1 VVNDDGFGD
10 SAQMRTERRRSGHHS
25 SSQRLSGMPTF
36 SATRMYTSMRAA
48 SPSEKGTTATTPT
61 NNRAAVR
68 EQSLRSAPQR
78 EDSDPPDTTGKYKP
92 QGLRN
97 SWQEEQYD
105 QGALVRDRSSRS
117 ILRREDSGQSS
128 FKPRASSANVA
139 LRAPVSGAGIAIAG
153 ASAASPG
160 RNIVSSRNTGWDVL
174 APVGSTTLTAEDYE
188 LSAGNNS
195 GSDRYGES
203 KEVDAQGWDVREPK
217 NSSSRDRGAQ
227 SSRNNP
233 GLRQPAA
240 RAFARPRTAN
250 PAGGS
255 HK

>member
-1 VVNDDGFGD
+1 M
-10 SAQMRTERRRSGHHS
+10 ARYS
-25 SSQRLSGMPTF
+25 SSQRLNGTPTF
-36 SATRMYTSMRAA
+36 SATRMYTSMKAV
-48 SPSEKGTTATTPT
+48 SPSEKGTTAATPT
-61 NNRAAVR
+61 SNRSVAR
-68 EQSLRSAPQR
+68 EQSLRSALQQE
-78 EDSDPPDTTGKYKP
+78 EDSDAQGTTGKFR
-92 QGLRN
+92 GLVLRN
-97 SWQEEQYD
+97 SWQEEEEE
-105 QGALVRDRSSRS
+105 QGELVRDRSSRS
-117 ILRREDSGQSS
+117 ILLREDSGQGS

-139 LRAPVSGAGIAIAG
+139 LRTPVSGSGIAAITGAG
-153 ASAASPG
+153 AASPG

-174 APVGSTTLTAEDYE
+174 GPVGSTTLTAEDYE

-203 KEVDAQGWDVREPK
+203 KEADAQGWDVREAK
-217 NSSSRDRGAQ
+217 NSSSRDRGTH